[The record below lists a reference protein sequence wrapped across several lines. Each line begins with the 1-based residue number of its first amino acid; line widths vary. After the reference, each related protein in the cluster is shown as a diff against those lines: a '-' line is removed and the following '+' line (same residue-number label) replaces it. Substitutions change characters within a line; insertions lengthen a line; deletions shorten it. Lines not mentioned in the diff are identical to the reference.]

1 MSVCLPFPLLEL
13 CFSSCASPVD
23 RFPGRRIDG
32 CWRRLPFKM
41 PAGLFRMVRFLV
53 VAEGVIFLPLHV
65 KNMLRMEVRLE
76 KGVRMELGEGHE
88 YALVKVIA
96 DGAESLLGGFGCRAG
111 GKDGKK
117 IRPDIRNGLG
127 RRMSRMAFRFM
138 NCLRCPFLFRKGIG
152 IRSGFVRKDGKL
164 PGCWVTRPL

>member
-1 MSVCLPFPLLEL
+1 MFTYNLLHTSYYPSKGRKVNLLLMSSTSFWGRVCQFACLFPFWNCVFLPVPALF
-13 CFSSCASPVD
+13 D

-111 GKDGKK
+111 GKDGK
-117 IRPDIRNGLG
+117 
-127 RRMSRMAFRFM
+127 RFVRTSGM
-138 NCLRCPFLFRKGIG
+138 VLEGVCPAW
-152 IRSGFVRKDGKL
+152 RSGS
-164 PGCWVTRPL
+164 